1 MVELD
6 TTLRVRNKQGKFA
19 TINVIDIIE
28 DTETAKMYIC
38 YNFANN
44 EQIFV
49 SNLTMNNGLY
59 NLDTVSE
66 EERNSVEQILIQN
79 LAQEVE

>member
-28 DTETAKMYIC
+28 DTETTKMYIC
-38 YNFANN
+38 YNFANQ

-49 SNLTMNNGLY
+49 SNLTLKNGIY
-59 NLDTVSE
+59 NLDTVTE
-66 EERNSVEQILIQN
+66 EERNVVEQMLIQN

>member
-1 MVELD
+1 MD

-28 DTETAKMYIC
+28 DTETTKKYIC
-38 YNFANN
+38 YSFANR
-44 EQIFV
+44 EEIFV
-49 SNLTMNNGLY
+49 SNLEMKNGVY
-59 NLDTVSE
+59 NLDTVTE
-66 EERNSVEQILIQN
+66 EERNIVEQILAEN

>member
-28 DTETAKMYIC
+28 DTETTKMYIC
-38 YNFANN
+38 YNFAKQ

-49 SNLTMNNGLY
+49 SNLTLKNGIY
-59 NLDTVSE
+59 NLDTVTE
-66 EERNSVEQILIQN
+66 EERNVVEQMLTQN